1 MGDLEELLAK
11 KLLIP
16 EVSVNKLRR
25 QGTLAKALPAIPVL
39 GAEKFSNTNW
49 RAIEAEQYAQA
60 MKASY
65 DLTKA
70 YDRHMTNRAKA
81 KDRARQRWSER
92 R

>member
-1 MGDLEELLAK
+1 MDDLEQLLAE

-16 EVSVNKLRR
+16 EVGVDKLRR
-25 QGTLAKALPAIPVL
+25 QGTLVKSLPAIPVL

-60 MKASY
+60 MKQSY
-65 DLTKA
+65 NQTKY
-70 YDRHMTNRAKA
+70 YDRVMRNRAKA